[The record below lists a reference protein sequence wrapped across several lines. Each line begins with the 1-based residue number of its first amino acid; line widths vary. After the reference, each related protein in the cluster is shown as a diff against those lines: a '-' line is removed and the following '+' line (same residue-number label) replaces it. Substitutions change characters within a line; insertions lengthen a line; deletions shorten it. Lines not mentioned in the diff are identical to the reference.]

1 MKKKSKVFLSA
12 SLVLSA
18 GLLSWG
24 MISNANVEKT
34 VSKNRTTYNFQPS
47 ISASPSKGAEVSLLS
62 GGIYEVASNY
72 DPTAYA
78 TEAYWGTGDNY
89 APESV
94 DITWTSDEGASYYT
108 VKVATNKGMK
118 EAEKYVTYDEKIT
131 LSDLYAGTHYY
142 YQVIAKFENKTV
154 KSRIF
159 DFYTADLPRT
169 IYIDGV
175 SNTRDAGGCKTED
188 GKYRVK
194 QGMLYRGGLLEDIT
208 EEGKE
213 QFLYTYGIKTD
224 LDLRGN
230 NGSSPVSA
238 DVNYIGVSGPW
249 YTYEDGV
256 FAEKYK
262 EALKTEIRTYANAD
276 NYPIYVHCS
285 LGRDRTGTIMF
296 LINALCGVGQAD
308 LYRDYELS
316 FFSVKGCADDSRPT
330 YLVDKGIGSLH
341 NSISRYSDGTLA
353 ENTEKFMLDLGITSE
368 EIASIRSILLEEVK

>member
-1 MKKKSKVFLSA
+1 MKKKSILLSA
-12 SLVLSA
+12 AAVLSA
-18 GLLSWG
+18 CLLSCG
-24 MISNANVEKT
+24 MLANANVEKT
-34 VSKNRTTYNFQPS
+34 VSNNRTTYNLQPS
-47 ISASPSKGAEVSLLS
+47 IAASPSKGAEVSLLS

-78 TEAYWGTGDNY
+78 TEAYWRTGDNY

-94 DITWTSDEGASYYT
+94 EVTWTSDEGASYYT

-118 EAEKYVTYDEKIT
+118 EAQKYVTYDEKII
-131 LSDLYAGTHYY
+131 LSDLYIGTHYY
-142 YQVIAKFENKTV
+142 YQIIAKFANKTV

-175 SNTRDAGGCKTED
+175 SNTRDAGGCLTED
-188 GKYRVK
+188 GKSRIK
-194 QGMLYRGGLLEDIT
+194 QGMIYRGGELEDIT

-213 QFLYTYGIKTD
+213 QFLYTYGIQTD

-230 NGSSPVSA
+230 NGSSPVSS

-249 YTYEDGV
+249 YTYADGIL
-256 FAEKYK
+256 ADKYK
-262 EALKTEIRTYANAD
+262 EALKTEIKTYANAD

-296 LINALCGVGQAD
+296 LINALCGVGKVD

-316 FFSVKGCADDSRPT
+316 FFSVKGCADESRPT
-330 YLVDKGIGSLH
+330 YLVEAGIGALY
-341 NSISRYSDGTLA
+341 NYMSRYSDGTLA